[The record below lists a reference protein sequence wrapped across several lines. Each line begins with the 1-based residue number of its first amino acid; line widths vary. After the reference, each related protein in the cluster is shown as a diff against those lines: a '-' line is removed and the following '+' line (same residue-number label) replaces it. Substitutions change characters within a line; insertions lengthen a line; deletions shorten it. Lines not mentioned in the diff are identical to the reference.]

1 MTSQQSIT
9 LNSDT
14 VTLDK
19 RDHKRVYQ
27 APKYTREFATGE
39 HITLDGDNVTSE
51 RVDMQHVTSWSN
63 DNERL
68 RERIAE
74 LETELADYA
83 ELAFHDQQLIDM
95 MKLNASCCEAE
106 IDRLTDELDNHVHYT
121 RYDRVSNDASYL
133 EQFDAKH
140 MQGAEAIADFNR
152 EQSND

>member
-51 RVDMQHVTSWSN
+51 RVDMQHITSWSN
-63 DNERL
+63 ENESL
-68 RERIAE
+68 RERITE
-74 LETELADYA
+74 LE
-83 ELAFHDQQLIDM
+83 ELAFHDQQLIELM
-95 MKLNASCCEAE
+95 ELNANCYEAE

-121 RYDRVSNDASYL
+121 RHDRVSNDASYL